1 MPLDLPLSALRNH
14 TKDRILDVDAFV
26 DQVLDPGATPDTKPA
41 PRDPAAEGEGG
52 AQPSER
58 P

>member
-14 TKDRILDVDAFV
+14 TKDRILDVDTFL
-26 DQVLDPGATPDTKPA
+26 DEVLEPGTAPDVEPA
-41 PRDPAAEGEGG
+41 PRGERPEDEGG

>member
-1 MPLDLPLSALRNH
+1 MPLDLPLSALRSH
-14 TKDRILDVDAFV
+14 RKDRILDVDAFL
-26 DQVLDPGATPDTKPA
+26 DEVLEPGTAPDSRPA
-41 PRDPAAEGEGG
+41 PREEDGPEG

>member
-14 TKDRILDVDAFV
+14 TKDRILDVDAFL
-26 DQVLDPGATPDTKPA
+26 DQVLERGATPDTKPA
-41 PRDPAAEGEGG
+41 PRDPDGEGG

>member
-1 MPLDLPLSALRNH
+1 MPLDLPLSALRKH
-14 TKDRILDVDAFV
+14 AKDPIPDVEAFLDD
-26 DQVLDPGATPDTKPA
+26 VLAQPGAAGTTPDEPA
-41 PRDPAAEGEGG
+41 SRDQDEGG

>member
-14 TKDRILDVDAFV
+14 TKDRILDVDTFL
-26 DQVLDPGATPDTKPA
+26 DQVLEPGTAPDVKPA
-41 PRDPAAEGEGG
+41 PRDGDEPEGG
-52 AQPSER
+52 AQPSVR

>member
-14 TKDRILDVDAFV
+14 AKDPIPDVERFLDE
-26 DQVLDPGATPDTKPA
+26 VLATPEQRPA
-41 PRDPAAEGEGG
+41 PRAQDEAR

>member
-1 MPLDLPLSALRNH
+1 MPLDLPLSALRKH
-14 TKDRILDVDAFV
+14 APERILDVDTF
-26 DQVLDPGATPDTKPA
+26 LDRTLAPGTKAADAQAAPA
-41 PRDPAAEGEGG
+41 VKRPEGG

>member
-14 TKDRILDVDAFV
+14 TKDRILDVETFL
-26 DQVLDPGATPDTKPA
+26 DQVLEPGTAPDVKPA
-41 PRDPAAEGEGG
+41 PRDGDEPEGG

>member
-14 TKDRILDVDAFV
+14 TKDRILDVDAFL
-26 DQVLDPGATPDTKPA
+26 DQVLERGATPDTEPA
-41 PRDPAAEGEGG
+41 PRDPDGEAG